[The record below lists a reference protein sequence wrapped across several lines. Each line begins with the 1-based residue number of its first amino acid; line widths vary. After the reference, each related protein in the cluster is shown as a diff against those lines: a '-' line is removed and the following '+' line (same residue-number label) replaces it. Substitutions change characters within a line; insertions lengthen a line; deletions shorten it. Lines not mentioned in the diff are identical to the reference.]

1 MKERLINIMDT
12 RKYPLIKNTEF
23 YSKSLQINTLIL
35 EEIEII
41 EKLKSYNAIFNNSIR
56 NIKIL
61 KSKLDNSYKYDS
73 IYNRALT
80 LNYED
85 NLDAEILKNELIQ
98 YKAENELE
106 NMFLSHINIIS
117 EYFIK
122 KQTAKQNINHLAL
135 FDELKTLHNLFEKNM
150 KNIKNDIKLSIIIFI
165 LLLIISILLFTYYA
179 YSVLRNK
186 IELDKLKNALDISDN
201 IIMITDLNHKIK
213 YVNYGFKKATGY
225 TEEEVLG
232 KSPSILKSG
241 LHPENFYK
249 ELKETIH
256 KGKKWNGEFINKD
269 KFGNITY
276 EKSSITP
283 IKNNKNEIIE
293 FMAMK
298 LDVTK
303 EKEYQN
309 ILTQQSKMVSMGELL
324 ENISHQWRQPL
335 SIISSIA
342 SSALIQ
348 LEYKNF
354 SQDELKYSFEKIFET
369 TQKLS
374 KTIDDLKNFFEKEE
388 DIITFKVGDT
398 IEKVI
403 SLFTIKTEFNE
414 INIEFDKNINIL
426 LIGKESEF
434 IQTILNILNNSLDAF
449 IDNQIEKKVI
459 KISTNQNSE
468 KVQIRISDNA
478 GGVEDNILGKLFEL
492 YFTTKHKSIGKGI
505 GLYMAYQIITQHF
518 RGDISVKSATM
529 EIDNKKYKGTDII
542 IDIPLV

>member
-1 MKERLINIMDT
+1 FRSQRID
-12 RKYPLIKNTEF
+12 
-23 YSKSLQINTLIL
+23 
-35 EEIEII
+35 
-41 EKLKSYNAIFNNSIR
+41 
-56 NIKIL
+56 
-61 KSKLDNSYKYDS
+61 D
-73 IYNRALT
+73 
-80 LNYED
+80 
-85 NLDAEILKNELIQ
+85 
-98 YKAENELE
+98 
-106 NMFLSHINIIS
+106 LS
-117 EYFIK
+117 
-122 KQTAKQNINHLAL
+122 L
-135 FDELKTLHNLFEKNM
+135 FDELETLYNLFEKKM

-179 YSVLRNK
+179 YNVLKNK

-201 IIMITDLNHKIK
+201 IIMITDINHNIK
-213 YVNYGFKKATGY
+213 YVNFGFKQATGY
-225 TEEEVLG
+225 IEEEVIG
-232 KSPSILKSG
+232 KNPSILKSG
-241 LHPENFYK
+241 FHDEKFYK

-256 KGKKWNGEFINKD
+256 KGEKWNGEFINKD
-269 KFGNITY
+269 KFGNVTY

-293 FMAMK
+293 FIAVK

-335 SIISSIA
+335 SIISSI
-342 SSALIQ
+342 SSGILIQ
-348 LEYKNF
+348 LDYKDF
-354 SQDELKYSFEKIFET
+354 SKIELKDSFTIIFET

-374 KTIDDLKNFFEKEE
+374 KTIDDLKNLFEKEGE
-388 DIITFKVGDT
+388 IVTFKLGDT

-403 SLFTIKTEFNE
+403 NLFSIKIELNE
-414 INIEFDKNINIL
+414 ININFNKNINTL

-434 IQTILNILNNSLDAF
+434 IQSILNILNNSLDAF
-449 IDNQIEKKVI
+449 IEKKIEKKI
-459 KISTNQNSE
+459 IRISTNQNSE
-468 KVQIRISDNA
+468 KIQIKISDNA
-478 GGVEDNILGKLFEL
+478 GGIDDDIIDKLFDL

-518 RGDISVKSATM
+518 KGNIFVKKTTM